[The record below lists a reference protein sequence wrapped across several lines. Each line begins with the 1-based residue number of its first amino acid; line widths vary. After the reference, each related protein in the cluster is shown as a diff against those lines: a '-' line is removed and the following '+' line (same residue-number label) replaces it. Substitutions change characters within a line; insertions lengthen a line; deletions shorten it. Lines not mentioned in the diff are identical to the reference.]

1 MKLIPEIRPS
11 EHPARILLVDDD
23 LSLLK
28 LLSLRLETAGHEVVT
43 AESGAEALEHLKH
56 YLPDLVLSDLR
67 MDGMDGLTLFDE
79 IQQLHPG
86 LPVIILTAHGTI
98 PDAVEA
104 TRQGVSGFLTKPVDK
119 QQLFALIEEL
129 KVSRSEKT
137 DEGSN
142 ADLLERSPLLV
153 QLMARQ
159 LLTQASEK
167 LDSKVTGF
175 APEALEV
182 LAATPWPG
190 SVRQLQGV
198 IEQCAEMSDQ
208 PLISAELVQSILQ
221 NGEQGLPPL
230 NEARAEFEKA
240 YLIKVLRLAEGKV
253 TEAAKLAGRN
263 RTDFY
268 KLLNKHALE
277 PARFKEQARKEKT
290 A

>member
-1 MKLIPEIRPS
+1 MKLIPEIRRS
-11 EHPARILLVDDD
+11 EHPARLLLVDDD

-28 LLSLRLETAGHEVVT
+28 LLALRLESAGHEVIT
-43 AESGAEALEHLKH
+43 AASGPEALEHLRTIQ
-56 YLPDLVLSDLR
+56 PDLVLSDLR
-67 MDGMDGLTLFDE
+67 MDEMDGLALFAE
-79 IQQLHPG
+79 IQKLYPG

-119 QQLFALIEEL
+119 QQLFALIDEL
-129 KVSRSEKT
+129 K
-137 DEGSN
+137 SN
-142 ADLLERSPLLV
+142 QKPADAPGYPDLLARSPLLV

-159 LLTQASEK
+159 LLQEATERLETQ
-167 LDSKVTGF
+167 VNGF
-175 APEALEV
+175 APEALEL

-198 IEQCAEMSDQ
+198 IEQCAELSDQ
-208 PLISAELVQSILQ
+208 PMISAELVGNVLQ
-221 NGEQGLPPL
+221 DETRELPPL

-240 YLIKVLRLAEGKV
+240 YLVKVLRMAKGKV
-253 TEAAKLAGRN
+253 TEAARLAGRN

-268 KLLNKHALE
+268 KLLNKHALD
-277 PARFKEQARKEKT
+277 PARFKESARR